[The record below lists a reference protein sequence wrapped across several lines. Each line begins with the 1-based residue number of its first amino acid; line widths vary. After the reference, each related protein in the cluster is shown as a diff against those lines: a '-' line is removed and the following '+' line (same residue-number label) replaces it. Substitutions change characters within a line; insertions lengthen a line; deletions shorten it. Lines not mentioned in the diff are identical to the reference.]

1 MSVKDGVYWRSGTRI
16 AARSRG
22 QGSPKTAESAMG
34 VGKNIA
40 HMTEAAASRGHE
52 RSVAMTSPQ
61 DRTDVGRHHTP
72 PEHTPRLRLKP
83 KAPHT
88 GYVDGA
94 WWPHSD
100 DLTTELPDLL
110 AVLSVRLAPIDRVLY
125 KLTDW
130 AIAPAKLAT
139 GGRVVKL
146 DGYRLQPPNTVEVL
160 GLNGNRIILLVV
172 PPHTDPD
179 RAHATMMAAAAPDD
193 DSTVDGLLM
202 ISLRDRESRTQ
213 RAAAQ
218 ERWDSEGGAVR

>member
-1 MSVKDGVYWRSGTRI
+1 MAPR
-16 AARSRG
+16 
-22 QGSPKTAESAMG
+22 
-34 VGKNIA
+34 
-40 HMTEAAASRGHE
+40 
-52 RSVAMTSPQ
+52 Q
-61 DRTDVGRHHTP
+61 DRTDVGRHPTP

-110 AVLSVRLAPIDRVLY
+110 AVLSVRLGPIDRVLY
-125 KLTDW
+125 KLNDW
-130 AIAPAKLAT
+130 ATAPAEFAT
-139 GGRVVKL
+139 GGHAVRL
-146 DGYRLQPPNTVEVL
+146 DGYRLQPPNTIEVL
-160 GLNGNRIILLVV
+160 GLNRNRIVLLVV
-172 PPHTDPD
+172 PPHTEPD
-179 RAHATMMAAAAPDD
+179 RAHATLMAAAAPDD

-202 ISLRDRESRTQ
+202 ISLLDRKLHTE

>member
-1 MSVKDGVYWRSGTRI
+1 MALQRS
-16 AARSRG
+16 AA
-22 QGSPKTAESAMG
+22 
-34 VGKNIA
+34 
-40 HMTEAAASRGHE
+40 
-52 RSVAMTSPQ
+52 VARP
-61 DRTDVGRHHTP
+61 RHAG
-72 PEHTPRLRLKP
+72 PENTPRLRLKR
-83 KAPHT
+83 KAPIS

-110 AVLSVRLAPIDRVLY
+110 AVLSVRLGRVDRVLY
-125 KLTDW
+125 KLNDW
-130 AIAPAKLAT
+130 AKAPTKLAT
-139 GGRVVKL
+139 GGRAVRL
-146 DGYRLQPPNTVEVL
+146 DGYRLQPPNTIEVL
-160 GLNGNRIILLVV
+160 GLNRSRIVLLVV

-193 DSTVDGLLM
+193 DATVDGLLM